1 MSECSEAR
9 SNGKARMEIA
19 VYPLGTD
26 NPIISREVSAIFDV
40 LENCGL
46 SYDITVMGTIIE
58 GTPDELFALARKL
71 HDIVF
76 SEKVKRVVTIIK
88 IDERR

>member
-1 MSECSEAR
+1 MSECSEVQ
-9 SNGKARMEIA
+9 SDEKARMEIA

-46 SYDITVMGTIIE
+46 SYDISVMGTIIE

-71 HDIVF
+71 HEIVF
-76 SEKVKRVVTIIK
+76 SEKVRRVLTVIK
-88 IDERR
+88 IDDRR

>member
-1 MSECSEAR
+1 MSEYSETR

-26 NPIISREVSAIFDV
+26 NPSISREVSAIFDV

-71 HDIVF
+71 HDNVF
-76 SEKVKRVVTIIK
+76 SKTVKRVLTVIK
-88 IDERR
+88 IDDRR